1 LTNGPCKKKKKK
13 KKKKQKKKKGSME
26 TKTMGHA
33 KIRKESRE
41 GHILDKEM
49 FCP

>member
-1 LTNGPCKKKKKK
+1 MGPAKKKKKK
-13 KKKKQKKKKGSME
+13 KKNK

>member
-1 LTNGPCKKKKKK
+1 MGPAKKKKKK
-13 KKKKQKKKKGSME
+13 KNK
-26 TKTMGHA
+26 TKTKGHA

>member
-1 LTNGPCKKKKKK
+1 MGPAKKKKKK
-13 KKKKQKKKKGSME
+13 KKKK

>member
-1 LTNGPCKKKKKK
+1 MGPAKKKKKK
-13 KKKKQKKKKGSME
+13 KNK